1 MQIEYAKVS
10 ALGDRQD
17 NQDRAA
23 VVVSEEA
30 ALMLVFDGMGG
41 HSDGAR
47 AAETGLQVVQDL
59 FMNAT
64 QPIFDPQGFLY
75 MALSHAH
82 DEVVRIGQDVAVDFR
97 PRATCAICL
106 VQEGGSFWA
115 HIGDSRIYQIRDGA
129 VLTRSGESR
138 LPKANNRYSMQIEY
152 AKVSALGDRQD
163 NQDRAAVVVSEEAA
177 LMLVFDGMGG
187 HSDGARAAETGLQV
201 VQDLFMNATQPI
213 FDPQGFLYM
222 ALSHAHDEVVR
233 IGQDVA
239 VDFRPRATCA
249 ICLVQEGGSFWAHIG
264 DSRIYQ
270 IRDGAVLTRSRD
282 HSHVEVLIQEG
293 AISEEEAMDHPMRNF
308 VECCIGGDSAV
319 PDMSITNRKSLAAGD
334 VLLACSDGLW
344 SGLSDDDV
352 ASIGEAGDNKLV
364 ENLKEL
370 SVQALTVNSPHSDNT
385 TGAALRWHGS

>member
-23 VVVSEEA
+23 VVVSEDA

-75 MALSHAH
+75 MALSQAH
-82 DEVVRIGQDVAVDFR
+82 DEVVRLGQEVEVDFR

-106 VQEGGSFWA
+106 
-115 HIGDSRIYQIRDGA
+115 I
-129 VLTRSGESR
+129 
-138 LPKANNRYSMQIEY
+138 
-152 AKVSALGDRQD
+152 
-163 NQDRAAVVVSEEAA
+163 
-177 LMLVFDGMGG
+177 
-187 HSDGARAAETGLQV
+187 
-201 VQDLFMNATQPI
+201 
-213 FDPQGFLYM
+213 
-222 ALSHAHDEVVR
+222 
-233 IGQDVA
+233 
-239 VDFRPRATCA
+239 
-249 ICLVQEGGSFWAHIG
+249 QEGGSFWAHIG

-293 AISEEEAMDHPMRNF
+293 AISEEEALDHPMRNF
-308 VECCIGGDSAV
+308 VECCIGGDAAV

-352 ASIGEAGDNKLV
+352 ANIGEAGDNNLL

-385 TGAALRWHGS
+385 TGTALRWLGR